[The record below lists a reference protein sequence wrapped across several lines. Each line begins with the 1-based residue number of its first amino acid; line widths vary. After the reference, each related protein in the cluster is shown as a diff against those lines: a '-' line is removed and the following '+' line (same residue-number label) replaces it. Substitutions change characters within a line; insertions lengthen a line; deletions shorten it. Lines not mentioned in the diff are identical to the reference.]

1 MRAALGCK
9 CRIHLSCIWWIVP
22 NFGFP
27 VQNWSK
33 ELQARLL
40 ITCWDVQYKNLL
52 IMKHIAIL
60 RGINVGGKR
69 KLLMADLRTLFAD
82 LGFENVA
89 TYIQSGNVIFE
100 AIPGE
105 DLRTMA
111 ARIASAINKKYGY
124 DVPVIVFPGAE
135 LITAIEANPFVKNQ
149 SKDIS
154 AFHLTF
160 LSDIPS
166 QDKVEEISDLDFLPD
181 QFDVIGR
188 CVFIR
193 LGGERKYHK
202 SKLSNQFFEKKLG
215 VAATTRNWKT
225 VLKLVEMGGV

>member
-9 CRIHLSCIWWIVP
+9 CRIHLSFIWWIVP

-27 VQNWSK
+27 VQNWST
-33 ELQARLL
+33 ELRTRLP
-40 ITCWDVQYKNLL
+40 ITCWDVQHKNLL

-105 DLRTMA
+105 DPLTTA
-111 ARIASAINKKYGY
+111 ARIESAINKKYGY

-149 SKDIS
+149 PEDIS
-154 AFHLTF
+154 ALHLTF
-160 LSDIPS
+160 LSEIPS
-166 QDKVEEISDLDFLPD
+166 EDKVEEISDLDFFPD
-181 QFDVIGR
+181 QFDIVGR

-202 SKLSNQFFEKKLG
+202 SKLSNLFFEKKLG

-225 VLKLVEMGGV
+225 VLKLVELV